1 MKTPEEILSNIHFLE
16 GYIDDYCSP
25 DLEASSNIIKQAQI
39 EAWNEA
45 IDAAA
50 KYVKIKKRMT
60 GSLFS
65 VPTLTVDK
73 QSILKL
79 KKNN

>member
-50 KYVKIKKRMT
+50 ESATAWSSIPRGYNDA
-60 GSLFS
+60 
-65 VPTLTVDK
+65 TVDK